1 MPVQN
6 QEKIA
11 MPDVAYRIGA
21 TGDQVRY
28 WLKLLG
34 ATTLREG
41 RVSYVDQGTLDRLT
55 MMAALIHEGIPP
67 KEAAERVSSGT
78 GETVVCPEPML
89 DAQPAPTLPVP
100 AGVADDRLA
109 SLEKALL
116 AMAEEMRRS
125 REENA
130 AWLVKMERQMA
141 FLSLENKALREEVVR
156 QATSTRALLA
166 PPEQTRQLVPWRP
179 TPAPDPLEGK
189 PWYVKAWV
197 RLVDPARQRRWDS

>member
-1 MPVQN
+1 MPVLN

-34 ATTLREG
+34 ATTSREG
-41 RVSYVDQGTLDRLT
+41 RVSFVDQGTLDRLT
-55 MMAALIHEGIPP
+55 MMAALVHEGIPP
-67 KEAAERVSSGT
+67 KDAADRVSSGV
-78 GETVVCPEPML
+78 GETVVCPEPVPA
-89 DAQPAPTLPVP
+89 DVAAPTLPSLAVTE
-100 AGVADDRLA
+100 DRLA

-130 AWLVKMERQMA
+130 AHLLKMERQMA
-141 FLSLENKALREEVVR
+141 FLSLENKALRDEVVR

-179 TPAPDPLEGK
+179 APAPDPLEGK

>member
-34 ATTLREG
+34 ASTSREG
-41 RVSYVDQGTLDRLT
+41 RVSFVDQGTLDRLT

-67 KEAAERVSSGT
+67 KDAADRVSSGV
-78 GETVVCPEPML
+78 GETVVCPEPVPE
-89 DAQPAPTLPVP
+89 AEATPTLPVP
-100 AGVADDRLA
+100 AVTDDRFA
-109 SLEKALL
+109 SLEKALV
-116 AMAEEMRRS
+116 AMAEEIRRS
-125 REENA
+125 REEHA
-130 AWLVKMERQMA
+130 AWLLKMERQMA
-141 FLSLENKALREEVVR
+141 FLSLENKTLREEVVR

-166 PPEQTRQLVPWRP
+166 PPEQTRQLLPWRP
-179 TPAPDPLEGK
+179 EPAPDPLAGK